1 MLKKTIKYTDYN
13 GNEIIED
20 FYFNL
25 NEAEITEMELGI
37 NGGMSEL
44 LEKIIN
50 THDVPNII
58 KYFKEIVLRSYG
70 VKSPD
75 GKQFMKSKELS
86 TAFSQTEAYNQLFM
100 ELFSGDNAA
109 KATAEFVNGVM
120 PKQVLANMKKQEQAK
135 LEVVET
141 AD

>member
-135 LEVVET
+135 LEVVEA